1 MRFSSLLIPAL
12 FVLAGAARSTPLPG
26 APPAAPA
33 VRAKISADRV
43 NLRAAAD
50 TNAEVVVQ
58 VDYDTQLEVLEVS
71 PEWVKVRPPEAV
83 LFWVHGDLVK
93 EGRVARKVINVR
105 AGSSENYS
113 IVGQLERNAE
123 VQVVTNRLGW
133 LGIRPPAGT
142 GLWVF
147 HEYVELPPPPPPP
160 EVVPAPVVVVEP
172 PAPPPPP
179 PPVVAA
185 KEPVEPPVV
194 VEPPPPPPPPPPA
207 DLKLVPLA
215 GQGTLS
221 TRTGVLRAYLLTAG
235 KPSRFRLTLQESAG
249 IEQAVCMVKG
259 DEDVIRPWIG
269 RKVILRGRDYWVQGE
284 KLPVTVPEDIQAAG
298 N

>member
-1 MRFSSLLIPAL
+1 MRFPGLLIPAL
-12 FVLAGAARSTPLPG
+12 FVLAGPARPAPQPG
-26 APPAAPA
+26 DPPAAPA
-33 VRAKISADRV
+33 VVAKISADRV

-58 VDYDTQLEVLEVS
+58 VDYGLQLDVLEVS
-71 PEWVKVRPPEAV
+71 PEWIKVRPPEAV

-147 HEYVELPPPPPPP
+147 HEYVELPPPP
-160 EVVPAPVVVVEP
+160 EVVPPPVVVVETP
-172 PAPPPPP
+172 LPPP
-179 PPVVAA
+179 PPVIV
-185 KEPVEPPVV
+185 KEEPVAPPVV
-194 VEPPPPPPPPPPA
+194 VVPPPPPTPPPPPPPA

-269 RKVILRGRDYWVQGE
+269 RKVVIRGRDYWVQGE

>member
-1 MRFSSLLIPAL
+1 MRFHGLLIPVLLAL
-12 FVLAGAARSTPLPG
+12 AVPARSTPLPG
-26 APPAAPA
+26 EPPAAPD
-33 VRAKISADRV
+33 VTAKINADRV
-43 NLRAAAD
+43 NLRAAAE

-58 VDYDTQLEVLEVS
+58 ADYGLVLDVLEVS

-147 HEYVELPPPPPPP
+147 HEYVELPPPPEIVPP
-160 EVVPAPVVVVEP
+160 PVVVVET
-172 PAPPPPP
+172 PPPPP
-179 PPVVAA
+179 PPVVVKQESPA
-185 KEPVEPPVV
+185 PPVV
-194 VEPPPPPPPPPPA
+194 VEPPPPPPPPPPPA

-259 DEDVIRPWIG
+259 DEDMIRPWIG
-269 RKVILRGRDYWVQGE
+269 RKVVIRGRDYWVQGE
-284 KLPVTVPEDIQAAG
+284 KLPVTVPDDIQASG

>member
-1 MRFSSLLIPAL
+1 MRFHGILIPVLLAL
-12 FVLAGAARSTPLPG
+12 AVPARPTPLPG
-26 APPAAPA
+26 EPPAAPA
-33 VRAKISADRV
+33 MLAKIAADRV

-58 VDYDTQLEVLEVS
+58 VDYGLQLEVLEVL
-71 PEWVKVRPPEAV
+71 PEWIKLRPPEAV

-93 EGRVARKVINVR
+93 EGRVARKIINVR

-147 HEYVELPPPPPPP
+147 HEYAELPPPP
-160 EVVPAPVVVVEP
+160 EVVAAPVVVVETP
-172 PAPPPPP
+172 PPPPPPPP
-179 PPVVAA
+179 PPVVV
-185 KEPVEPPVV
+185 KEEPVAPPVV
-194 VEPPPPPPPPPPA
+194 VAPPPPPPPPPA

-221 TRTGVLRAYLLTAG
+221 TRTGILRAYLLTAG

-259 DEDVIRPWIG
+259 DEDMIRPWIG
-269 RKVILRGRDYWVQGE
+269 RKVVLRGRDYWVQGE